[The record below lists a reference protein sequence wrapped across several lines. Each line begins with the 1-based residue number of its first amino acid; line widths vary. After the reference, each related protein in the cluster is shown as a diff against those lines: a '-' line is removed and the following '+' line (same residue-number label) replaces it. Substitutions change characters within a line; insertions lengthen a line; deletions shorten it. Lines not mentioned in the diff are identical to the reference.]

1 MVARKL
7 TEAERAEAFAAFGP
21 NKEMQLYGRGI
32 RRRLLSML
40 NGDQARIRMV
50 YSLAFGLPGS
60 PVLFYGE
67 EIGMAENLAIA
78 GRESVRSPMQWSA
91 EANGGFS
98 TAPTDRLRRPLVE
111 GEFGPQAVNVAD
123 QLRDHNSLLRWMT
136 HLVRCRRHCPEV
148 GFGAWQVLPGPHKG
162 VIGLR
167 YDVEERTVITVHN
180 LTGRRCRTRLN
191 LGDVTG
197 WLGLTDLLAGAPCAL
212 QPDGTLELPLEG
224 YGLRWFRV
232 RRAGAAMVL

>member
-1 MVARKL
+1 
-7 TEAERAEAFAAFGP
+7 
-21 NKEMQLYGRGI
+21 
-32 RRRLLSML
+32 
-40 NGDQARIRMV
+40 
-50 YSLAFGLPGS
+50 
-60 PVLFYGE
+60 
-67 EIGMAENLAIA
+67 MAENLAIA

-98 TAPTDRLRRPLVE
+98 TAPADRLRRPLVE

-123 QLRDHNSLLRWMT
+123 QLRDHHSLLRWMT
-136 HLVRCRRHCPEV
+136 HLIRCRRHCPEV

-162 VIGLR
+162 VIALR

-180 LTGRRCRTRLN
+180 LSRRRCRTRLH

-197 WLGLTDLLAGAPCAL
+197 WLGLTDLLADAPCEV
-212 QPDGTLELPLEG
+212 QPDGTLQLPLEG

-232 RRAGAAMVL
+232 RRTGAGMVL